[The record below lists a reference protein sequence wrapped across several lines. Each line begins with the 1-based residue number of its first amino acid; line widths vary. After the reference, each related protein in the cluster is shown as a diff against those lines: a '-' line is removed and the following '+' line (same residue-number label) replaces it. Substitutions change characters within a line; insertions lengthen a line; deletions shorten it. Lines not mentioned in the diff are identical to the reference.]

1 VYRTRVHD
9 QGQARVTR
17 EDVARRANTSGA
29 TVSRVLSGR
38 TDIPIL
44 AETRARVLQAAA
56 ELGYTPNQ
64 AARALTSGKT
74 GIIGL
79 WMSLAYS
86 KYRGQVLDTMRN
98 LMQVIDFTF
107 AVTDIDEEY
116 HFVQTFDRALRVPL
130 DGIIAFDTSYS
141 VDAFSS
147 KSEQL
152 APNIPFV
159 AMGAY
164 WSEGKSYV
172 GVDLKAGSQLAMD
185 HLVST
190 GRRKIAY
197 FAPATSD
204 LRAAGPRYTG
214 YLEGMDAAGFERQ
227 TLLPKTFSYRDIAEC
242 LTAYH
247 EMNRLPEALLCMN
260 DEGALICAQVLSR
273 LGLKVGQD
281 IALVGFDGIEETEYA
296 PIPVTTVAQ
305 PHEEMCRLALDFL
318 NAQMNDPTAPVQQRL
333 LTPELIVRESSAT

>member
-1 VYRTRVHD
+1 M
-9 QGQARVTR
+9 TR

-56 ELGYTPNQ
+56 ELGYTPNP
-64 AARALTSGKT
+64 AARALTNGKT

-86 KYRGQVLDTMRN
+86 KYRGQVLDTMRS

-141 VDAFSS
+141 VDAFTSNS
-147 KSEQL
+147 NQL

-159 AMGAY
+159 SMGAY
-164 WSEGKSYV
+164 WSEEKSYV
-172 GVDLKAGSQLAMD
+172 GIDLRAGSEQAMA
-185 HLVST
+185 HLLST
-190 GRRKIAY
+190 GRQKIAY

-204 LRAAGPRYTG
+204 LRAAGPRYEG
-214 YLEGMDAAGFERQ
+214 YLASMEKAGLNKQ
-227 TLLPKTFSYRDIAEC
+227 TLLPKTFSHRDIQEC
-242 LTAYH
+242 LTAH
-247 EMNRLPEALLCMN
+247 VSMNRLPEALLCMN
-260 DEGALICAQVLSR
+260 DEGALICAQVLSK
-273 LGLKVGQD
+273 LGVKVGQD
-281 IALVGFDGIEETEYA
+281 IALVGFDGIEETEFA
-296 PIPVTTVAQ
+296 HVPITTVAQ
-305 PHEEMCRLALDFL
+305 PYEEMCRLALEYL
-318 NAQMNDPTAPVQQRL
+318 HAQINDPSSPLQQKVL
-333 LTPELIVRESSAT
+333 VPQLVIRESSAP